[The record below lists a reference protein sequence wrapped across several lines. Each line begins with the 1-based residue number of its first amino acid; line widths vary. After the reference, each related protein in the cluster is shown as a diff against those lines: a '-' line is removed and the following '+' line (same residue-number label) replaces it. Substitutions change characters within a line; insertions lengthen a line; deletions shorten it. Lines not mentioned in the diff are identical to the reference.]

1 MPRWPDP
8 GLPMFMRLPLVSVKD
23 AMPEPSAAMRWKGS
37 GCAENTARRPG
48 QFVTFSELPLTA
60 WNCQSDWATPNS
72 SSPWQ
77 IWPML

>member
-1 MPRWPDP
+1 
-8 GLPMFMRLPLVSVKD
+8 MFIRLPLVSVNEP
-23 AMPEPSAAMRWKGS
+23 MPDPAPAMRWKGS
-37 GCAENTARRPG
+37 GCTEKTARRPG